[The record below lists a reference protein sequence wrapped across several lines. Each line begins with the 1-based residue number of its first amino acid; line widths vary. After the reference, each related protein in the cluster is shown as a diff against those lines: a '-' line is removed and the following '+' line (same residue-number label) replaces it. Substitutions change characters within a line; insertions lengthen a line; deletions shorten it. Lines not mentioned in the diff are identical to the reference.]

1 MGAMAR
7 ECTQSCQIWALARTR
22 YWSSL
27 AIDYDMRRAL
37 CLIYKEARCPKARQM
52 IDGNKVLGNDQ
63 TRSQCRSF
71 AVAAAS
77 ASVSEC
83 PPSVMKETGCKL
95 SYVSLSI
102 LPMWYK
108 EKTRSA
114 RPIVVNR
121 TCRCNML

>member
-52 IDGNKVLGNDQ
+52 IDGNKVLGNDPNEEPVQ
-63 TRSQCRSF
+63 KLRSSRG
-71 AVAAAS
+71 
-77 ASVSEC
+77 VSKC
-83 PPSVMKETGCKL
+83 
-95 SYVSLSI
+95 
-102 LPMWYK
+102 
-108 EKTRSA
+108 
-114 RPIVVNR
+114 
-121 TCRCNML
+121 